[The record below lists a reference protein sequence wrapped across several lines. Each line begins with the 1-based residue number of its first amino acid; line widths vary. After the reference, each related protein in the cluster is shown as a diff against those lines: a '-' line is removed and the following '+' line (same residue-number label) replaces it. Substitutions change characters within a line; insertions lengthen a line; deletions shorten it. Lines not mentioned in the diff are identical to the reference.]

1 MKIYYHYNAG
11 GFSNCYIIAN
21 EKTKEAIIIDPGRVT
36 DNIISQI
43 EENGLNLVAIL
54 VTHNHGSHV
63 HGLNTLRK
71 IYSPKIYAADW
82 EVAGDD
88 TSVLSNDGSIRVA
101 RFDIQYM
108 SVPGH
113 TSDSVVYKIENAL
126 FTGDTISSG
135 TIGSTS
141 SSYSKFILETN
152 IRNKIF
158 SLGDDTIIF
167 PGHGPLSTL
176 KALKAVML
184 DPEAPLL

>member
-11 GFSNCYIIAN
+11 GYSNCYIIAN
-21 EKTKEAIIIDPGRVT
+21 EKTKDAIIIDPGKIT
-36 DNIISQI
+36 DGIISQI
-43 EENGLNLVAIL
+43 ENNGLKLAAIL

-88 TSVLSNDGSIRVA
+88 TTVLSNDGSIRIA
-101 RFDIQYM
+101 KFDIQYM
-108 SVPGH
+108 TVPGH
-113 TSDSVVYKIENAL
+113 TSDSVVYKIENAV

-141 SSYSKFILETN
+141 SSYSKYILETN
-152 IRNKIF
+152 IKNKIF
-158 SLGDDTIIF
+158 SLDDGSIIF
-167 PGHGPLSTL
+167 HGHGPLSTL
-176 KALKAVML
+176 KALKTVML
-184 DPEAPLL
+184 DEEETLI